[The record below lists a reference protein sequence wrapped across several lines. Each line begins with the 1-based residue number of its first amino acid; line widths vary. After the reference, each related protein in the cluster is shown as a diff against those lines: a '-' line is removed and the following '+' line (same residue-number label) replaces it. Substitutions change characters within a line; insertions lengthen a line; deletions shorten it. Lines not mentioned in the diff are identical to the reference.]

1 MAKKTATA
9 AEKRSG
15 EGTVQQPSRHER
27 RSLRQEA
34 AVNAAIQLA
43 EREGAASLTMRR
55 LAQELGT
62 DVTTLYRL
70 FRDKDE
76 LLLAVCERTIEMI
89 LDEIGRVPDDEPW
102 QDTLRRIAE
111 ATWQIQTRFPA
122 ITVLT
127 FARTTGGPAEQRLVE
142 LQLAAFERSGLAP
155 AQTVLYYRTFVDTT
169 LGLCA
174 HAAALSSLEPE
185 VQEKDTTTWTRVYAR
200 LPQGEHPVTHAHID
214 ALSSVDQKAVYDT
227 AVEAVLSAA
236 ARSSRNA

>member
-1 MAKKTATA
+1 MAKRAATS

-15 EGTVQQPSRHER
+15 EDTVHQPSRRER
-27 RSLRQEA
+27 RTLRQEA

-43 EREGAASLTMRR
+43 EREGATSLTMRR
-55 LAQELGT
+55 LGQELGT

-89 LDEIGRVPDDEPW
+89 LDEIGKVPEDEPW

-111 ATWQIQTRFPA
+111 TTWQIQTRFPA

-127 FARTTGGPAEQRLVE
+127 FARTTGGPAEQRMVE
-142 LQLAAFERSGLAP
+142 LMLAAFARSGLAP
-155 AQTVLYYRTFVDTT
+155 AEAVLYYRTFVDTT

-185 VQEKDTTTWTRVYAR
+185 VQEKDTTTWTRIYAR
-200 LPQGEHPVTHAHID
+200 LPQGAYPVTHAHID
-214 ALSSVDQKAVYDT
+214 ALSNVDQKAIYEA

-236 ARSSRNA
+236 SRSSGSS